1 MRIAVMADTH
11 LSLDLARQALRQAGP
26 VDEVFHLGDFYA
38 DAMAL
43 AKEIKPP
50 LAAVR
55 GNTDFEAGPNDLVLE
70 RLGHRLFL
78 THGHYYDVPE
88 TLDQLVA
95 AARRHHCAVALFGHS
110 HVPLIERRAGL
121 LLINPGSLFFPEMN
135 KTFAILDL
143 ALNNVEARIISLN
156 GLSPEGVPHARYK

>member
-1 MRIAVMADTH
+1 MRIAVLADTH
-11 LSLDLARQALRQAGP
+11 LSLDLARKALRQAGP

-38 DAMAL
+38 DALAL
-43 AKEIKPP
+43 AKEIKTP

-55 GNTDFEAGPNDLVLE
+55 GNTDFEEGPNDLVLE

-88 TLDQLVA
+88 TLDRLVA
-95 AARRHHCAVALFGHS
+95 AARLHHCSVALFGHS
-110 HVPLIERRAGL
+110 HLPLIERRSGL
-121 LLINPGSLFFPEMN
+121 LLVNPGSLFFPEAN

-143 ALNNVEARIISLN
+143 LPGQAKARIISLN
-156 GLSPEGVPHARYK
+156 GLSPEGISHAHHQ

>member
-1 MRIAVMADTH
+1 MRAIRIAVLADTH

-38 DAMAL
+38 DALAL
-43 AKEIKPP
+43 AKEIKTP

-55 GNTDFEAGPNDLVLE
+55 GNTDFEEGPNDLVLE

-88 TLDQLVA
+88 TLDRLA
-95 AARRHHCAVALFGHS
+95 AEAARQNCTVALFGHS
-110 HVPLIERRAGL
+110 HLPLIERRSGL
-121 LLINPGSLFFPEMN
+121 LLVNPGSLFFPETN
-135 KTFAILDL
+135 KTFAILEL
-143 ALNNVEARIISLN
+143 APDRVEAQIISLN
-156 GLSPEGVPHARYK
+156 GHTRRLK